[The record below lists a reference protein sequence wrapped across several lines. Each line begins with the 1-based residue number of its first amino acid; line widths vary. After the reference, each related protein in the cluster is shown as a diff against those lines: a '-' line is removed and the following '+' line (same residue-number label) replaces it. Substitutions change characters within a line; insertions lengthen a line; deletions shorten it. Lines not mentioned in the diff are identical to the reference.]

1 MSLRSRLL
9 LLVALAT
16 LVPAILLGVRF
27 YQTRAAAIETALAD
41 LKQQATKV
49 AHDLDQKVQG
59 AAQLTFGLSQA
70 VALASTDR
78 AECSAFL
85 AEVLEQYPQYTGL
98 ISIKPD
104 GSLFCDSLHTRR
116 ELQLLHRPYFQA
128 ALAIKNDVTLQPT
141 FGGLTGRSVLQVAYP
156 ARTNPGELRFVLLAS
171 LDLQR
176 FVRSLRSGV
185 DILLVDRNGVVL
197 VPPDG
202 AAWHERTG
210 TSIAGT
216 DLFRFA
222 SNPISGHP
230 REVAGIDGQTQ
241 YWVAV
246 DPPGGRD
253 TGIYV
258 MAGTSRQGLVAAADK
273 QLYQDLIIVGLV
285 ALLLFVGVL
294 TLAEMG
300 VRRQVGRI
308 AVMAQQL
315 GKGDLSMRIPPPYPP
330 GELGGLMHEL
340 NAAAESLQ
348 RQHAAIDVLNRKLY
362 RSQQTEADTMAF
374 LDTVIEHIPSAISV
388 KVAPG
393 GDADAGAW
401 QLTRVNKAYE
411 TLSGFSRDELI
422 GKTAGEL
429 YHPEAADIIAVS
441 DQRALD
447 SETPISVREFP
458 LVTDESGS
466 RFVASQRVA
475 IRDDDGKPQY
485 LLTVLEDVTEKRRV
499 EQRIAHMAH
508 HDALT
513 GLPNR
518 AAFNSYVAAT
528 FERAAAEGAQFTILA
543 IDLNRFK
550 ETNDVYGHAAGDA
563 LLQTAARRLQG
574 AASGAFVA
582 RVGGD
587 EFVLIVTE
595 GPQPASAAIIAECL
609 LAAFVDDF
617 LIEGK
622 RIQIGLSI
630 GAAVYPADGADA
642 KTLMINADA
651 ALYRAKD
658 EPRPSV
664 VFFKPEMGAQQQE
677 RHDLQQDLRLAI
689 DKNELFLHYQPQ
701 FRTAGGVVG
710 FEALARWHSPTRG
723 LVPPATFIPIA
734 EEYSLIIPL
743 GEWALREACREAA
756 TWSRPL
762 TIAVNVSPIQ
772 FHHGDLA
779 SMVHSV
785 LIETGLAPSR
795 LVLEITEGV
804 LINDFSRAVSI
815 LCQLKAL
822 GVQIA
827 LDDFGKGYSSLSYLH
842 SFAFDKI
849 KIDRAFVS
857 DLPQNRHSMA
867 IVRAVIGLGHS
878 LKVPVLAEG
887 VETELQRT
895 FLLREGC
902 DEVQG
907 YLTGRP
913 QTIANYADLVGGP
926 GGKGRVK
933 RLDLAG

>member
-1 MSLRSRLL
+1 MSLRTRLL

-16 LVPAILLGVRF
+16 LVPAILLGIRF

-41 LKQQATKV
+41 LTRQATKV
-49 AHDLDQKVQG
+49 AYDLDQKVQG
-59 AAQLTFGLSQA
+59 AAQLNFGLSQA
-70 VALASTDR
+70 VALGSSDR

-98 ISIKPD
+98 ITINPD
-104 GSLFCDSLHTRR
+104 GNLFCDSLSTRR
-116 ELQLLHRPYFQA
+116 DLNLLHRRYFQDA
-128 ALAIKNDVTLQPT
+128 QAIKNDVTLQPT
-141 FGGLTGRSVLQVAYP
+141 FGGLTGRSVLQIAYP
-156 ARTNPGELRFVLLAS
+156 ARKNTGELRIILLAS

-176 FVRSLRSGV
+176 FVRSLRSEV
-185 DILLVDRNGVVL
+185 DILLVDRNGIVL
-197 VPPDG
+197 VPPESATWRG
-202 AAWHERTG
+202 RTA
-210 TSIAGT
+210 TSIADT

-222 SNPISGHP
+222 SSPVSGTP
-230 REVAGIDGQTQ
+230 REVAGIDGQKQ

-246 DPPGGRD
+246 DTPGGRD
-253 TGIYV
+253 AGIYV
-258 MAGTSRQGLVAAADK
+258 LAGTSRQGLVAAIDRR
-273 QLYQDLIIVGLV
+273 LYQELTIVGIV
-285 ALLLFVGVL
+285 ALLLFAGVL
-294 TLAEMG
+294 ALAEMG
-300 VRRQVGRI
+300 VRRQVARI
-308 AVMAQQL
+308 AAMAKQL

-348 RQHAAIDVLNRKLY
+348 RQHAAIDDLNRKLY
-362 RSQQTEADTMAF
+362 RSRQTEADTKAF
-374 LDTVIEHIPSAISV
+374 LDTVIENIPSAISV
-388 KVAPG
+388 KVAPEG
-393 GDADAGAW
+393 NEYAGAW
-401 QLTRVNKAYE
+401 QLARVNKAYE
-411 TLSGFSRDELI
+411 AMSGYSRDELI
-422 GKTAGEL
+422 GKTVGEL
-429 YHPEAADIIAVS
+429 YHPEAAEIIAES
-441 DQRALD
+441 DQRALESD
-447 SETPISVREFP
+447 TPISVREFP
-458 LVTDESGS
+458 LVSDETGS

-513 GLPNR
+513 NLPNR
-518 AAFNSYVAAT
+518 AAFNAYLSAI
-528 FERAAAEGAQFTILA
+528 FDRAAAEKSQFTLLC
-543 IDLNRFK
+543 IDLDRFK

-563 LLQTAARRLQG
+563 LLQAAARRLQG
-574 AASGAFVA
+574 AASGAFIA
-582 RVGGD
+582 RIGGD
-587 EFVLIVTE
+587 EFVLIVSD
-595 GPQPASAAIIAECL
+595 GPQPAAAAIIADCL

-617 LIEGK
+617 VIEGK
-622 RIQIGLSI
+622 RLQIGLSI
-630 GAAVYPADGADA
+630 GGAVYPADGADA
-642 KTLMINADA
+642 KTLMAHADA
-651 ALYRAKD
+651 ALYRAKV

-664 VFFKPEMGAQQQE
+664 LFFKEEMGAQQQE

-689 DKNELFLHYQPQ
+689 EQGEMFLHYQPQ
-701 FRTAGGVVG
+701 FRTAGGIVG

-734 EEYSLIIPL
+734 EEYSLIIPM

-756 TWSRPL
+756 TWPRPL

-772 FHHGDLA
+772 FHHGDLV

-785 LIETGLAPSR
+785 LIETGLPPAR

-867 IVRAVIGLGHS
+867 IVRAVIGLGQS
-878 LKVPVLAEG
+878 LQVPVLAEG
-887 VETELQRT
+887 VETDSQRT

-913 QTIANYADLVGGP
+913 QPIAQYADLISGDDA
-926 GGKGRVK
+926 K
-933 RLDLAG
+933 RSEKPLDLAG

>member
-1 MSLRSRLL
+1 MSLRTRLL

-16 LVPAILLGVRF
+16 LVPGILLGVRF
-27 YQTRAAAIETALAD
+27 YQTRAAAIDTALAE
-41 LKQQATKV
+41 LTQQATKV
-49 AHDLDQKVQG
+49 AYDLDQKVQA
-59 AAQLTFGLSQA
+59 AAQLNFGLSQA
-70 VALASTDR
+70 TALGGTDR
-78 AECSAFL
+78 AACSAFL
-85 AEVLEQYPQYTGL
+85 AGVLEQHPQYTGL
-98 ISIKPD
+98 ITIKPD
-104 GSLFCDSLHTRR
+104 GSLFCDSLNTDR
-116 ELQLLHRPYFQA
+116 QLNIAHRAYFRDAQ
-128 ALAIKNDVTLQPT
+128 AIKNDVALQPA
-141 FGGLTGRSVLQVAYP
+141 FGGLTGRAVMQVAYP
-156 ARTNPGELRFVLLAS
+156 ARTATGELRFILLAS

-176 FVRSLRSGV
+176 FVMSVRGGM
-185 DILLVDRNGVVL
+185 DILLVDRNGTVL
-197 VPPDG
+197 VPPRG
-202 AAWHERTG
+202 AAWLERTG
-210 TSIAGT
+210 TSIADT

-222 SNPISGHP
+222 NSPFSSQP
-230 REVAGIDGQTQ
+230 RLVSGIDGQNQ

-246 DPPGGRD
+246 DTPGGRD

-258 MAGTSRQGLVAAADK
+258 MAGTSRKGLVAAADK
-273 QLYQDLIIVGLV
+273 QLYQDLTIVGLV
-285 ALLLFVGVL
+285 ALLLFAGVL
-294 TLAEMG
+294 TLAEVG

-308 AVMAQQL
+308 AAMAQQL
-315 GKGDLSMRIPPPYPP
+315 GKGDLSMRIPPPYPA

-340 NAAAESLQ
+340 NAAAELLQ
-348 RQHAAIDVLNRKLY
+348 RQHAAIDELNRKLF
-362 RSQQTEADTMAF
+362 RSQQTEADTKAF
-374 LDTVIEHIPSAISV
+374 LDTVIENIPSAISV
-388 KVAPG
+388 KVAPEG
-393 GDADAGAW
+393 AKDAGAW
-401 QLTRVNKAYE
+401 QLARVNKAYE
-411 TLSGFSRDELI
+411 SMSGFTRDEVI
-422 GKTAGEL
+422 GKTVREL
-429 YHPEAADIIAVS
+429 YHAEAADIIAVS
-441 DQRALD
+441 DQQALQ
-447 SETPISVREFP
+447 SQTPISAREFP
-458 LVTDESGS
+458 LVTDETGS

-475 IRDDDGKPQY
+475 IRDDNGKPQY
-485 LLTVLEDVTEKRRV
+485 LLTVLEDVTDRRRS

-518 AAFNSYVAAT
+518 AAFNAYLSAT
-528 FERAAAEGAQFTILA
+528 FERAAAEESQFTVLC
-543 IDLNRFK
+543 IDLDRFK

-574 AASGAFVA
+574 AAGGAFIA
-582 RVGGD
+582 RIGGD

-595 GPQPASAAIIAECL
+595 GPQPAAAAIIADCL

-617 LIEGK
+617 VIDGK

-630 GAAVYPADGADA
+630 GAAVYPVDGADA

-689 DKNELFLHYQPQ
+689 DNNELFLHYQPQ
-701 FRTAGGVVG
+701 FRTAGGIVG

-723 LVPPATFIPIA
+723 LVPPGTFIPIA

-756 TWSRPL
+756 GWPKPL

-772 FHHGDLA
+772 FHHGDLP
-779 SMVHSV
+779 SMVHSI
-785 LIETGLAPSR
+785 LIETGLKPSR

-867 IVRAVIGLGHS
+867 IVRAVIGLGQS

-887 VETELQRT
+887 VETESQRT
-895 FLLREGC
+895 FLVREGC

-913 QTIANYADLVGGP
+913 LPIADYAGLIGGP
-926 GGKGRVK
+926 GANGGRK
-933 RLDLAG
+933 PLDMAG